1 MDVWVPFASSFGHGV
16 GYIVPTSYVLTMIK
30 TFFRSIAHVC
40 VDTLLRGPFGLIVK
54 ASR

>member
-1 MDVWVPFASSFGHGV
+1 MEIEVRKCPGDGLND
-16 GYIVPTSYVLTMIK
+16 YVF